1 MECKYNYDEF
11 CTNDQCPMRGDYCP
25 VPNYEGVCKYEERE
39 DERYVLTPRG
49 CLCTALTDNNIKIGA
64 DDLDAVW
71 SSFEELMRQH
81 GYVEELDNTR

>member
-1 MECKYNYDEF
+1 MECKYNCDEF
-11 CTNDQCPMRGDYCP
+11 CINDQCPMHGDYCP

-49 CLCTALTDNNIKIGA
+49 CLFVALTDNNIKISA

-81 GYVEELDNTR
+81 GYVEEPDNTR